1 MDSDQLYLVNNYIKG
16 ENRKNSEDVKMY
28 IT

>member
-16 ENRKNSEDVKMY
+16 ESRKYLEDVKMY
-28 IT
+28 II

>member
-16 ENRKNSEDVKMY
+16 ENRKNLEDVKMY
-28 IT
+28 II